1 MIPGPLSYRD
11 FRETG
16 ASPQNIGRAKSVT
29 TLPWKNVTLDTLW
42 VLVHSVPHRLENVRK
57 HTGKHSGY

>member
-16 ASPQNIGRAKSVT
+16 PCSVWFALQIVGTADVASARGDSMCAEAIK
-29 TLPWKNVTLDTLW
+29 
-42 VLVHSVPHRLENVRK
+42 RLKVRRR
-57 HTGKHSGY
+57 

>member
-16 ASPQNIGRAKSVT
+16 PWPFISGVT
-29 TLPWKNVTLDTLW
+29 STLETVQGLHTPWK
-42 VLVHSVPHRLENVRK
+42 K
-57 HTGKHSGY
+57 KKHSKKLSSARGSLRDLEETEVGV